1 MPSHT
6 ERQPDQGDN
15 RVGSWSREFLIAQI
29 VIVVIIVGTLA
40 FAALSEDRGLI
51 AAPTPPQSVGGPGI
65 GIGSELTASG
75 APVEC
80 PDSGGLASDC
90 AILLSIQTE
99 LAGDANLGWS
109 EDSLVSEWQ
118 GVVVGGQSPR
128 VVSLNLTTSDLAGV
142 IPPELGE
149 LSELRF
155 LHLYGNDL
163 SGEIPAELGRLV
175 YLDTLDLGDNQLTG
189 PIPPELGQL
198 SRLVSL
204 DLSANQLTGTVPVQ
218 LGDLDGLE
226 WLVIPENELTGS
238 IAEILES
245 LPNLE
250 YVSIY
255 GNRFSGCIPSKLRDV
270 DGFLGDLP
278 FCDSQ

>member
-1 MPSHT
+1 MHT
-6 ERQPDQGDN
+6 NGSRDQGDN
-15 RVGSWSREFLIAQI
+15 EESTWSREFLIAQI
-29 VIVVIIVGTLA
+29 VIVATIAVTIV
-40 FAALSEDRGLI
+40 FAVTSEDRGLI
-51 AAPTPPQSVGGPGI
+51 ANATQSQGNAGPGI

-75 APVEC
+75 APIEC
-80 PDSGGLASDC
+80 RDYQGLAQDC
-90 AILLSIQTE
+90 ETLLSIQVT
-99 LAGDANLGWS
+99 LAGDAVLDWNEENS
-109 EDSLVSEWQ
+109 VTEWE
-118 GVVVGGQSPR
+118 GVIVGGEPPR
-128 VVSLNLTTSDLAGV
+128 VLSLNLTTSELTGI

-163 SGEIPAELGRLV
+163 SGEIPTELGRLV

-198 SRLVSL
+198 ARLVSL

-218 LGDLDGLE
+218 LGDLDRLE

-238 IAEILES
+238 VAEILES

-270 DGFLGDLP
+270 DGFLGDMP
-278 FCDSQ
+278 FCDDG